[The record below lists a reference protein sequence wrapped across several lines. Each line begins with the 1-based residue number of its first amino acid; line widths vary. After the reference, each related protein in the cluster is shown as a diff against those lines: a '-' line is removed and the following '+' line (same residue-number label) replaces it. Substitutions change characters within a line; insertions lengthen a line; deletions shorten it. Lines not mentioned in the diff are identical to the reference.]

1 MGEEET
7 KPKVEHKPKKGHHGH
22 RHFHAKPKFKAPTP
36 GLEDVVFTT
45 GLTKDAVE
53 FEENKKKLGRYIAV
67 TFKAGGATVQR
78 AIETM
83 MAPTFNKPADLTTG
97 ATKMQEKEWEM
108 GYEEWRRDKRVWEE
122 VKPRAFQLFLQHCGE
137 ETEQKLN
144 S

>member
-53 FEENKKKLGRYIAV
+53 FEENKKKLGI
-67 TFKAGGATVQR
+67 
-78 AIETM
+78 III
-83 MAPTFNKPADLTTG
+83 
-97 ATKMQEKEWEM
+97 
-108 GYEEWRRDKRVWEE
+108 WRTLEFSILKV
-122 VKPRAFQLFLQHCGE
+122 
-137 ETEQKLN
+137 
-144 S
+144 